1 MTNDRL
7 RVPQDPNYF
16 HAIGLATI
24 AFARL
29 EWDAAWCCE
38 RLQPGYINSIEPK
51 RKTAGTI
58 GQDLEALFSRVSD
71 ANLRAK
77 IVPFAQEFR
86 EVVRE
91 RNALLHG
98 KPGTAQNNDQ
108 RLFKRGVEWALSDVN
123 AFSDRAV
130 RAGEPLN
137 ALLYAELQDPCT
149 VQLNP

>member
-1 MTNDRL
+1 MN
-7 RVPQDPNYF
+7 
-16 HAIGLATI
+16 
-24 AFARL
+24 
-29 EWDAAWCCE
+29 
-38 RLQPGYINSIEPK
+38 QPGYINSIEPR

-77 IVPFAQEFR
+77 IVPFAKEFR

-91 RNALLHG
+91 RNGLLHG

-130 RAGEPLN
+130 RAGELLN
-137 ALLYAELQDPCT
+137 ALIYAELQDPCT